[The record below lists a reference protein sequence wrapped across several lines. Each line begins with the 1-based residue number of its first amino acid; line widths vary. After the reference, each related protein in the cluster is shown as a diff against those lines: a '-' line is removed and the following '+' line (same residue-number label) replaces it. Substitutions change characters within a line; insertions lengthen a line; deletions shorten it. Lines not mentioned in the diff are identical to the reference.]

1 MVVTIGG
8 FSESTMFF
16 VAFESLVFESRRQ
29 YMYARSRT
37 SGLSFSA
44 VDACSTLCTR
54 PCAFSGRFK
63 KSLTTAVKICNW
75 VWSISATATAREWEE
90 QTWENSSLN
99 PSTKPP
105 RMSPALLIFSAYSPT
120 IQMRAALA
128 FGSSSSSMHLQS
140 VGIMPS

>member
-1 MVVTIGG
+1 MVGGSDETVVTIGG
-8 FSESTMFF
+8 FSERTMFF
-16 VAFESLVFESRRQ
+16 VAFGSLVFESRRQ

-75 VWSISATATAREWEE
+75 VCGKVSVCYGYLDGEE
-90 QTWENSSLN
+90 QTCE
-99 PSTKPP
+99 KD
-105 RMSPALLIFSAYSPT
+105 RK
-120 IQMRAALA
+120 
-128 FGSSSSSMHLQS
+128 S
-140 VGIMPS
+140 VV